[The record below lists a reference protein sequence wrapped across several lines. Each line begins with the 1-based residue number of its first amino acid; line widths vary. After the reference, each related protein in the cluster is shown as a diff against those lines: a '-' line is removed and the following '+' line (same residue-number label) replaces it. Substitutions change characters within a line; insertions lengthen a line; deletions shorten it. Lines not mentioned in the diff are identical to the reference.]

1 MFLSSTNTNHAAGQA
16 TDLATRQATGQSTG
30 QIAYQIEG
38 YKKNLFR
45 IKSSFTNS
53 HLKTSKFPL
62 DINLYLMLYNCIKY
76 I

>member
-62 DINLYLMLYNCIKY
+62 DIILYLIQYNCIKY